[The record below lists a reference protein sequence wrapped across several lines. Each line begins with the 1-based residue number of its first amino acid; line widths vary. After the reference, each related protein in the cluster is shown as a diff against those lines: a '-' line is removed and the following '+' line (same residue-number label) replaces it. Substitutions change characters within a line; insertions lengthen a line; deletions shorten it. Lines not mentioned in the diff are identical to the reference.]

1 MKFRERGEGG
11 SKDILERMVGQGL
24 LGCEGDEAE
33 GMIAVRTDVPWGPFL
48 VS

>member
-1 MKFRERGEGG
+1 MAVLGDMERV
-11 SKDILERMVGQGL
+11 VGQGL